1 MVGSS
6 FWVDVC
12 IVLRDYLNFC
22 EWNMSVGP
30 QCAALHAIQILDC
43 RYQFWGAKQSTK
55 LGFFPTLFAIC
66 RSCQKRQ
73 KSEAASKNWCRQ
85 ARKPTIIIMIITR
98 FVVLFRPLYCG
109 WKDGLQLH
117 WTFFIHIVCHD
128 QFSRDINPK
137 QDGVKSM

>member
-1 MVGSS
+1 MYKQVWKNERLDPAAIATFFAHSA
-6 FWVDVC
+6 
-12 IVLRDYLNFC
+12 L
-22 EWNMSVGP
+22 
-30 QCAALHAIQILDC
+30 CAAPHAIQILDC

-73 KSEAASKNWCRQ
+73 KSEASKNWCRQ

-117 WTFFIHIVCHD
+117 
-128 QFSRDINPK
+128 
-137 QDGVKSM
+137 